1 MEIHDL
7 NYERFIADQTVP
19 VMFVFMASFCGP
31 TAAMEEQIEQVTADF
46 EGRVVVATIDVEKCP
61 NITRQF
67 AVKGTPSM
75 VVLNM
80 GVPVASR
87 IGTSSMEDLTEWVA
101 KAICKQPPEPA

>member
-7 NYERFIADQTVP
+7 NFERFIADQTVP
-19 VMFVFMASFCGP
+19 VMFVFVAGFCGP
-31 TAAMEEQIEQVTADF
+31 TAAMEEMIEQVTEDF
-46 EGRVVVATIDVEKCP
+46 TGRVVVATIDVEKCP

-67 AVKGTPSM
+67 AVKGTPSF

-87 IGTSSMEDLTEWVA
+87 IGTSSIEELTEWVTA
-101 KAICKQPPEPA
+101 SICKQPPT